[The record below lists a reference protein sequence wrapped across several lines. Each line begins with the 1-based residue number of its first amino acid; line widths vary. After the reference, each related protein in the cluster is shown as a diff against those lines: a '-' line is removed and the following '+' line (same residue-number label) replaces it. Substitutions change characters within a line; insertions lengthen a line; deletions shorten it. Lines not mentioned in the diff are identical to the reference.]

1 MLILVYAR
9 KSFHVATPA
18 HISALLTPRT
28 DISDLSSRL
37 KTSNYSY
44 HALISRSQCLS
55 SSRQ

>member
-9 KSFHVATPA
+9 KSFHVAMPA
-18 HISALLTPRT
+18 HLSALLTPRT

-37 KTSNYSY
+37 KTSY

-55 SSRQ
+55 SSRR